1 MVDQLR
7 LPDASVEELADF
19 SELYRRYVGFVWR
32 CLQAHGVPTR
42 LLDDA
47 TQEVF
52 MAVHRALPSFR
63 QESTPRTWL
72 YGVVRNVAY
81 KQRRTLARKG
91 AEPLTEEPTSSEPTP
106 QEQAENAQAAQFV
119 RRFLGS
125 LDHRKRD
132 IFVLVLL
139 EQVPVPEAAT
149 ILKVPL
155 NTAYTRLRAVRTE
168 FREALEREGEQ
179 R

>member
-1 MVDQLR
+1 
-7 LPDASVEELADF
+7 
-19 SELYRRYVGFVWR
+19 
-32 CLQAHGVPTR
+32 
-42 LLDDA
+42 
-47 TQEVF
+47 